1 MDIHTR
7 AWWAFNDPND
17 VAAWMKMN
25 I

>member
-17 VAAWMKMN
+17 VEAWMKVN